1 MDVLPLMLSGSAIF
15 VFFAICTFVYAK
27 KTRYQPDKDGK
38 FFPNE
43 VLISVLYIIAAVM
56 YPFFYINLGIS
67 SDTQYMMYLS
77 TLVIWVAEIGI
88 FGFYILRERHICKG
102 NPQLLA
108 DRDYVKIKADYRANY
123 HYDVKKDFKRKMLH
137 LLAVVV
143 IVAAWEMGR
152 IMDSLDFQ
160 LFGMNAMAF
169 YKWMSISVGL
179 AFVIMF
185 GIGDFVRLNYYAY
198 LPPWAIKWFTSSLK
212 EDELVTYIASAPLVL
227 GFVPF
232 IFAPFQ
238 MFLSVALITSLAD
251 AAASLVGKQFGKHH
265 LSPTNKK
272 TFEGLFAGGFAAF
285 IIVALAM
292 GTYPAAAVTSV
303 IAMAAIA
310 ASLFMTV
317 DLTVKNYSDNIMN
330 SLVCGAGMVLFLLF
344 LV

>member
-1 MDVLPLMLSGSAIF
+1 MDILTLMLTGSGIF
-15 VFFAICTFVYAK
+15 VAFAILTFVYASR
-27 KTRYQPDKDGK
+27 TRYQADKDGK

-43 VLISVLYIIAAVM
+43 VLIGILYIIAAII

-67 SDTQYMMYLS
+67 SDTEYMMYLS
-77 TLVIWVAEIGI
+77 TIVIWVAEIGI
-88 FGFYILRERHICKG
+88 FGFYILREMQACKA
-102 NPQLLA
+102 NPQLLIE
-108 DRDYVKIKADYRANY
+108 RDYEKVKAEYRANY

-143 IVAAWEMGR
+143 IVAAWELGN
-152 IMDSLDFQ
+152 IFTSLNFY
-160 LFGMNAMAF
+160 LFGMNALAF
-169 YKWMSISVGL
+169 YKWMCITVGL
-179 AFVIMF
+179 AFVLMF
-185 GIGDFVRLNYYAY
+185 ALGDFVRLNKYAY
-198 LPPWAIKWFTSSLK
+198 LPQWATKWFMGSIKL
-212 EDELVTYIASAPLVL
+212 DETVTYISSAPLVL

-232 IFAPFQ
+232 IFAPYQ
-238 MFLSVALITSLAD
+238 VFLSVALITSLAD

-292 GTYPAAAVTSV
+292 GTYPAAAITSV
-303 IAMAAIA
+303 IGMAAIA

-330 SLVCGAGMVLFLLF
+330 SLVCGAGMVVCLLLF
-344 LV
+344 I